1 MFVDNNSGEI
11 HILYNG
17 DLDVSNGEHFLHGR
31 TPIAL
36 ELHFFCC
43 LIRLYFFQPVSPH
56 LSSTACMLRQMR
68 ALQPLILESTSPS
81 TLHLSVTLAWT
92 WTAISGKYSHKRKPI
107 QILLNLNVSFVFIY
121 IFCYN
126 FKIWHI
132 FFNCPYSRASSYQV
146 ISAFSVNLKWTSWI
160 HTQSHI

>member
-1 MFVDNNSGEI
+1 MDNNSGEI

-36 ELHFFCC
+36 ELLFFFF
-43 LIRLYFFQPVSPH
+43 LLDSFIFFQPVSPH

-81 TLHLSVTLAWT
+81 TLTPLSDLGMNMNSNKW
-92 WTAISGKYSHKRKPI
+92 
-107 QILLNLNVSFVFIY
+107 QVFTGENRFR
-121 IFCYN
+121 FC
-126 FKIWHI
+126 
-132 FFNCPYSRASSYQV
+132 
-146 ISAFSVNLKWTSWI
+146 
-160 HTQSHI
+160 